1 MTKENLEEMIKGYR
15 WAGVTYPPKQ
25 TVTEKLIAKKAMEMA
40 DAHAKEIAIGFPKFI
55 EKGYHPFMASGK
67 YMKHASLE
75 PDVPWPDLG
84 TVKLFTTEQ
93 LYNLYLNSL
102 NQK

>member
-40 DAHAKEIAIGFPKFI
+40 DAHAKEIAIGFADWV
-55 EKGYHPFMASGK
+55 EKNYSFSFGTYEAID
-67 YMKHASLE
+67 HATQRNVLPHVE
-75 PDVPWPDLG
+75 Y
-84 TVKLFTTEQ
+84 TTEQ
-93 LYNLYLNSL
+93 LYNLYLNSV
-102 NQK
+102 NQKA